1 MAWTSQQTRLLAAVI
16 LLGLLSTLGLHA
28 QDNDELEYRMELG
41 GGAGACF
48 YLGDA
53 NKTPFAGLSGMGG
66 VIVRRIFNPRMCIK
80 GNLAMGHIRGNSNGY
95 FIPTDPDS
103 GTPEGGIPCE
113 VSFSR
118 GVIDLGAQFEMNF
131 WGYGMSGGY
140 KGHSRITPYA
150 LLGAGITIGMGGG
163 GSTCGALNLPVGVGV
178 KYKMR
183 PRLNIGLEWTMRF
196 STSDNLDDPGGN
208 TKLSHPYSVKS
219 VGLKN
224 KDCYSF
230 TMVYVTY
237 DISPK
242 YRKCNNE

>member
-80 GNLAMGHIRGNSNGY
+80 GNLAIGHIRGNSNGY

-113 VSFSR
+113 VSFIKLSSYEGTSSTGQVR
-118 GVIDLGAQFEMNF
+118 QLMGLNQCIKGRTVVIVEDIVDTGLTMQKLLELLQAQEPAEVHIATLLLKPDKLKVPLHIEYVAMQIPNDFIV
-131 WGYGMSGGY
+131 GYGLDYDGFGRNY
-140 KGHSRITPYA
+140 KDIYT
-150 LLGAGITIGMGGG
+150 
-163 GSTCGALNLPVGVGV
+163 VV
-178 KYKMR
+178 
-183 PRLNIGLEWTMRF
+183 
-196 STSDNLDDPGGN
+196 SD
-208 TKLSHPYSVKS
+208 
-219 VGLKN
+219 
-224 KDCYSF
+224 
-230 TMVYVTY
+230 
-237 DISPK
+237 
-242 YRKCNNE
+242 

>member
-1 MAWTSQQTRLLAAVI
+1 MARSSQQTRLLAAVT
-16 LLGLLSTLGLHA
+16 LLALASGLGLRA

-41 GGAGACF
+41 GGVGTCF

-53 NKTPFAGLSGMGG
+53 NKAPFADLSAMGG
-66 VIVRRIFNPRMCIK
+66 VIVRRIFNPRMCVK
-80 GNLAMGHIRGNSNGY
+80 ANLAMGHIRGNSNGRY
-95 FIPTDPDS
+95 LPTDPDS

-118 GVIDLGAQFEMNF
+118 NVLDVGAQFEMNF

-140 KGHSRITPYA
+140 KDNSRITPYA
-150 LLGAGITIGMGGG
+150 LAGAGITIGMGGG

-178 KYKMR
+178 KYKVR

-196 STSDNLDDPGGN
+196 STSDNLDDTGGS
-208 TKLSHPYSVKS
+208 TTLAHPYGIKS

-237 DISPK
+237 DLSPK

>member
-1 MAWTSQQTRLLAAVI
+1 MARSAQQTWLLAAVT
-16 LLGLLSTLGLHA
+16 LLGLLLGTSLHA
-28 QDNDELEYRMELG
+28 QNNEDLEYRMELG
-41 GGAGACF
+41 GGVGTCF

-66 VIVRRIFNPRMCIK
+66 VIVRRIFNPRMCVK

-95 FIPTDPDS
+95 FLPSDPNS
-103 GTPEGGIPCE
+103 GTPEGGVPCE

-118 GVIDLGAQFEMNF
+118 NVLDVGAQFEMNF

-140 KGHSRITPYA
+140 KDHSRITPYA
-150 LLGAGITIGMGGG
+150 LAGAGITIGMGGG
-163 GSTCGALNLPVGVGV
+163 GGTCGALNLPVGVGV

-196 STSDNLDDPGGN
+196 TTSDSLDDTGKS
-208 TKLSHPYSVKS
+208 TTLSHPYGIKS

-237 DISPK
+237 DLSPK
-242 YRKCNNE
+242 YRLCNNE

>member
-1 MAWTSQQTRLLAAVI
+1 MARPAQQTWLLAALI
-16 LLGLLSTLGLHA
+16 LSALLRGGGLHA
-28 QDNDELEYRMELG
+28 QDSDELEYRMELG
-41 GGAGACF
+41 AGMGTCF

-53 NKTPFAGLSGMGG
+53 NRMPFAGLSGMGG
-66 VIVRRIFNPRMCIK
+66 VLVRRIFNPRMCVK
-80 GNLAMGHIRGNSNGY
+80 GNLSMGHIRGNSNGY
-95 FIPTDPDS
+95 FLPTDPNS
-103 GTPEGGIPCE
+103 GTSEGGIPCE

-118 GVIDLGAQFEMNF
+118 NVVDAGAQFEMNF

-150 LLGAGITIGMGGG
+150 LAGAGITIGMGGG
-163 GSTCGALNLPVGVGV
+163 GGTCGALSLPVGVGV

-183 PRLNIGLEWTMRF
+183 QRLNIGLEWTMRF
-196 STSDNLDDPGGN
+196 TTSDDLDN
-208 TKLSHPYSVKS
+208 TGKSTTLAHPYGIKS

-237 DISPK
+237 DLSPI

>member
-1 MAWTSQQTRLLAAVI
+1 MARSTEQTWLLATLT
-16 LLGLLSTLGLHA
+16 LLFLLPSISLHA
-28 QDNDELEYRMELG
+28 QDGEDLEYRMELG
-41 GGAGACF
+41 GGMGACF

-53 NKTPFAGLSGMGG
+53 NKTPFANLSGMGG
-66 VIVRRIFNPRMCIK
+66 LIVRRIFNPRMCVK
-80 GNLAMGHIRGNSNGY
+80 ANVAMGHIRGNTNGY
-95 FIPTDPDS
+95 FLPVDADS
-103 GTPEGGIPCE
+103 QTPEGGTPCE

-118 GVIDLGAQFEMNF
+118 NVLDVGAQFEMNF

-140 KGHSRITPYA
+140 KENSRITPYA
-150 LLGAGITIGMGGG
+150 LAGMGFTMGMGGG
-163 GSTCGALNLPVGVGV
+163 GSACGALNLPIGVGV

-196 STSDNLDDPGGN
+196 STSDNLDDTGR
-208 TKLSHPYSVKS
+208 TTTLQHPYGIKS

-230 TMVYVTY
+230 TMLYVTY
-237 DISPK
+237 DLSPK